1 MCFAQTFQVQ
11 NFVCFLKTPQPPSNI
26 PTVNMKSSGKV
37 LTSIENIRK
46 MEAREK
52 EKQEKLRLK
61 EERKKLREEK
71 KKVKVKSKK
80 KGESF
85 H

>member
-1 MCFAQTFQVQ
+1 
-11 NFVCFLKTPQPPSNI
+11 
-26 PTVNMKSSGKV
+26 
-37 LTSIENIRK
+37 

-80 KGESF
+80 NENLSTEVNYGMLF
-85 H
+85 F